1 MAGWRLR
8 AALKRH
14 PIAGTGVISAVG
26 YTLVIGTFLGLVPAG
41 VYPDLSLGM
50 VNRLADSIAVINTI
64 ATISL
69 VLGWYWI
76 KQGAVRK
83 HRAAMLTAFGL
94 ILLFLVLYLLKV
106 GGGGTKEFVG
116 PTLPF
121 YGYLA
126 MLAIHITL
134 SVVSVPVVTY
144 QVLTGLTHT
153 PTELRGRT
161 SHIRVGRIAAAA
173 WIISLTL
180 GVVTY
185 LMLNH
190 IYSWEFTEAGLVLV
204 SPVGFR
210 GSGVGRRWDSQPRH
224 SSPRWRT

>member
-1 MAGWRLR
+1 MGGWSLR

-14 PIAGTGVISAVG
+14 PIAGTGVLSAVG
-26 YTLVIGTFLGLVPAG
+26 YALVLGTFLGLVPAG
-41 VYPDLSLGM
+41 VYPDLSLEW
-50 VNRLADSIAVINTI
+50 VNRLADAIAVINTV
-64 ATISL
+64 ATASL

-76 KQGAVRK
+76 RRGAVRK

-116 PTLPF
+116 PTLPY

-126 MLAIHITL
+126 MLAIHVIL
-134 SVVSVPVVTY
+134 SVVSVPVVIY

-180 GVVTY
+180 GVLTY

-190 IYSWEFTEAGLVLV
+190 IYSWEFVESGLVFVSSAGL
-204 SPVGFR
+204 R
-210 GSGVGRRWDSQPRH
+210 GSAVGRPHDSHPRH
-224 SSPRWRT
+224 I

>member
-1 MAGWRLR
+1 MGGWSLK

-14 PIAGTGVISAVG
+14 PLAGTAVISAVG
-26 YTLVIGTFLGLVPAG
+26 YALVIGTFLGLVPAG
-41 VYPDLSLGM
+41 VYPDLSLGW
-50 VNRLADSIAVINTI
+50 VNRLADAIAVINTI

-69 VLGWYWI
+69 VIGWYWI

-83 HRAAMLTAFGL
+83 HRSAMLTAFGL

-116 PTLPF
+116 PTLPY
-121 YGYLA
+121 YGYLV
-126 MLAIHITL
+126 MLAIHGIL
-134 SVVSVPVVTY
+134 SVVAVPVVIY
-144 QVLTGLTHT
+144 QVLTGLTHS

-161 SHIRVGRIAAAA
+161 SHTRVGRIAAAT

-180 GVVTY
+180 GVLTY

-190 IYSWEFTEAGLVLV
+190 IYSWEFVEAGLVFV
-204 SPVGFR
+204 SSAGLR
-210 GSGVGRRWDSQPRH
+210 GSGVGRPLDFQPRH
-224 SSPRWRT
+224 I